1 MKRTSKTK
9 RAVPAESIAR
19 LADNGK
25 DISSYFTNRGKIM
38 PPLESVTIDVN
49 RAVSDQ
55 ITAASQKL
63 GDYRECTRTL
73 MHRVHRSDLVYEFF
87 FVFSRFEHS
96 LLVTNF
102 IAERN
107 GTVVADWDKFAS
119 TVNESFNFA
128 LGSEVEKAVRYYE
141 EVPPKKQVLQLGRL
155 AWKNVAPETKER
167 LGRLLVLI
175 RRVRNNLFHG
185 EKFGVLLEG
194 DSQRDADLL
203 EHGLTIL
210 YACLWTNTEVKE
222 KFYSEAKWELEGQ
235 LEEEED

>member
-1 MKRTSKTK
+1 MKRASKTK

-25 DISSYFTNRGKIM
+25 DISSYFTNCGKIM

-49 RAVSDQ
+49 RAVSDD
-55 ITAASQKL
+55 ITAESQKIEA
-63 GDYRECTRTL
+63 YRERTRTL
-73 MHRVHRSDLVYEFF
+73 LHRVHRSDLVYEFF

-96 LLVTNF
+96 LLANNF

-107 GTVVADWDKFAS
+107 GAVVADWDKFAR
-119 TVNESFNFA
+119 TVNEGFNRTI
-128 LGSEVEKAVRYYE
+128 GSDVEKAIRYYE

-155 AWKNVAPETKER
+155 AWKNVTPETKER

-194 DSQRDADLL
+194 DSKRDADLL

-210 YACLWTNTEVKE
+210 YACLWTNSEVKAR
-222 KFYSEAKWELEGQ
+222 FYSETKWELETQ
-235 LEEEED
+235 LEEED